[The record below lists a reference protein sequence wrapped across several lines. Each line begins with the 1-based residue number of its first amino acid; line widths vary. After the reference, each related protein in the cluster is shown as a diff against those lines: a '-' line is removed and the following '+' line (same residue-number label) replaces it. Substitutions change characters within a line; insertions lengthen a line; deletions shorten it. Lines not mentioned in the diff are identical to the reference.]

1 MKKNNRTLIISLIV
15 GFIIAFCYEIG
26 ARIGSE
32 SIKRLSNTAIYLR
45 IICKTLLY
53 SGLIFISWTVL
64 PAWIRQGK
72 WKKHFEKL
80 SHFLQKADSRRLSA
94 YCFILFFMA
103 AWLPAFLAIF
113 PGAFA
118 YDAPTEWQQFVTGQI
133 NTHHPVLHTLLI
145 GIFLEVGNYLGSYNL
160 GIAAYTIFQMLIMA
174 TIFSYAIS
182 FLRRYR
188 ISVILR
194 LFTVLFWG
202 FSPVVHLFVVSST
215 KDTLFSGALLLFIL
229 NLVDLGC
236 KTDEL
241 LQSRSRK
248 ILFAISAFLTMT
260 LRNNGFYIVLIT
272 LAFMLIT
279 VSMRKRLLPLTI
291 CILVA
296 YIVYVGPVYR
306 LIGVEQ
312 GEICEMLSVP
322 LQQMARTYMYNH
334 DRLEGKDI
342 ELLESIVPKEDLLN
356 YIPTLADPVK
366 RNFRE
371 DIFKKNAKQFF
382 LLWIKWG
389 LQNPG
394 TYVQAFLINTSGYW
408 YPHAVINGYDA
419 REGRTQTDYSR
430 YSVGAPGRRVE
441 MLPSVYEL
449 YRALS
454 EDRSAS
460 EAPMI
465 FLLISPGWYLLMTLY
480 ICAGFWNHHR
490 KEFLLPGCAVFVA
503 ELTAFLGP
511 VVQVRYVLILFF
523 AFPVMLSLATMAAKD
538 EKQNICEQ

>member
-1 MKKNNRTLIISLIV
+1 MKKNKRIIIISLIA
-15 GFIIAFCYEIG
+15 GSIIAFCYEIG
-26 ARIGSE
+26 ARIGAE
-32 SIKRLSNTAIYLR
+32 GIKRLSNTEIYLR
-45 IICKTLLY
+45 IVCKSLLFG
-53 SGLIFISWTVL
+53 GLIFMSWTVL
-64 PAWIRQGK
+64 PVFIKKEQC
-72 WKKHFEKL
+72 KKHFEKL
-80 SHFLQKADSRRLSA
+80 NCFLQKVDSHRLSA

-145 GIFLEVGNYLGSYNL
+145 GSFLEVGNYLGSYNL
-160 GIAAYTIFQMLIMA
+160 GIAAYTIFQMLVMA
-174 TIFSYAIS
+174 AIFSYTIA
-182 FLRRYR
+182 FLRRYKV
-188 ISVILR
+188 SVILR
-194 LFTVLFWG
+194 LFAVLFWG

-215 KDTLFSGALLLFIL
+215 KDTLFSGVLLLFIL
-229 NLVDLGC
+229 GLVDLGC
-236 KTDEL
+236 NTEEFLKI
-241 LQSRSRK
+241 RSRK
-248 ILFAISAFLTMT
+248 ILFAISAFLTMI
-260 LRNNGFYIVLIT
+260 LRNNGFYIVFIT
-272 LAFMLIT
+272 LTLMLIT
-279 VSMRKRLLPLTI
+279 SSVRKRILPYII
-291 CILVA
+291 CILLS

-306 LIGVEQ
+306 MIGVEK

-322 LQQMARTYMYNH
+322 LQQMARTYMYNY
-334 DRLEGKDI
+334 DKLERKDI

-371 DIFKKNAKQFF
+371 DIFKENASQFF

-389 LQNPG
+389 IQNPN
-394 TYVQAFLINTSGYW
+394 TYVQAFLVNTSGYW
-408 YPHAVINGYDA
+408 YPHAIINGYDA
-419 REGRTQTDYSR
+419 SEERTQTDYSR
-430 YSVGAPGRRVE
+430 YSVGAPGKRVE

-449 YRALS
+449 YKALA

-480 ICAGFWNHHR
+480 ICAGFWNNRR

-503 ELTAFLGP
+503 EITALLGP

-523 AFPVMLSLATMAAKD
+523 AFPVMLSLPFLTVRDDKAKSP
-538 EKQNICEQ
+538 

>member
-1 MKKNNRTLIISLIV
+1 MKKNSRTFIISLIV
-15 GFIIAFCYEIG
+15 GLIIAFCYEIG
-26 ARIGSE
+26 ARIGAE
-32 SIKRLSNTAIYLR
+32 GINRLPDTEIYLR
-45 IICKTLLY
+45 VVCKSLLY
-53 SGLIFISWTVL
+53 GCLIFMSWAVL
-64 PAWIRQGK
+64 PVLIKKGK
-72 WKKHFEKL
+72 CKKYLEKL
-80 SHFLQKADSRRLSA
+80 NYFLQKVDNHRLPI

-145 GIFLEVGNYLGSYNL
+145 GIFLEAGNYWGSYNA
-160 GIAAYTIFQMLIMA
+160 GIAAYTIFQMLVMA
-174 TIFSYAIS
+174 AIFSYTIS
-182 FLRRYR
+182 FLRRYMV
-188 ISVILR
+188 SVILR
-194 LFTVLFWG
+194 FFAILFWG

-215 KDTLFSGALLLFIL
+215 KDTLFSGVLLLFIL
-229 NLVDLGC
+229 NLVDFGC
-236 KTDEL
+236 KTEEFL
-241 LQSRSRK
+241 TNRSRK

-272 LAFMLIT
+272 LILMLIT
-279 VSMRKRLLPLTI
+279 ASMRKRLLPLII
-291 CILVA
+291 CILIT

-306 LIGVEQ
+306 IIGVEK

-322 LQQMARTYMYNH
+322 LQQMARTYMYNY
-334 DRLEGKDI
+334 DKLEGKDI
-342 ELLESIVPKEDLLN
+342 ELLEAIVPKEDLLN
-356 YIPTLADPVK
+356 YVPTLADPVK

-371 DIFKKNAKQFF
+371 DIFKENSGQFF

-389 LQNPG
+389 IQNPN
-394 TYVQAFLINTSGYW
+394 TYVQAFLVNTSGYW
-408 YPHAVINGYDA
+408 YPHAIINGYDA
-419 REGRTQTDYSR
+419 REERTQTDYSR
-430 YSVGAPGRRVE
+430 YSVGAPGKRVE

-480 ICAGFWNHHR
+480 ICAGFWNNRR
-490 KEFLLPGCAVFVA
+490 KEFLLPSCAVFAA
-503 ELTAFLGP
+503 EITALLGP

-523 AFPVMLSLATMAAKD
+523 AFPVMLSLPTLTMIDDKT
-538 EKQNICEQ
+538 KSP

>member
-1 MKKNNRTLIISLIV
+1 MKKNSRTIIISLII
-15 GFIIAFCYEIG
+15 GLIIAFCYEIG
-26 ARIGSE
+26 ARIGADG
-32 SIKRLSNTAIYLR
+32 IKRLPNTEIYLR
-45 IICKTLLY
+45 IVCKSLLY
-53 SGLIFISWTVL
+53 GGLIFMSWTVL
-64 PAWIRQGK
+64 PVLIKKGK
-72 WKKHFEKL
+72 CKKYFEKL
-80 SHFLQKADSRRLSA
+80 NCFLQKADDHRLSA

-145 GIFLEVGNYLGSYNL
+145 GIFLEAGNYWGSYNL
-160 GIAAYTIFQMLIMA
+160 GIASYTIFQMLVMSA
-174 TIFSYAIS
+174 VFSYAIS
-182 FLRRYR
+182 FLRRYKV
-188 ISVILR
+188 SVVLR
-194 LFTVLFWG
+194 LFAVLFWG

-215 KDTLFSGALLLFIL
+215 KDTLFSGVLLLFIL
-229 NLVDLGC
+229 NLADFGC
-236 KTDEL
+236 KTEEFL
-241 LQSRSRK
+241 KNRSRK
-248 ILFAISAFLTMT
+248 ILFAVSAFLTMT

-272 LAFMLIT
+272 FALMLIT
-279 VSMRKRLLPLTI
+279 ASMRKRLLPLII
-291 CILVA
+291 CILIP

-306 LIGVEQ
+306 IIGVEK

-322 LQQMARTYMYNH
+322 LQQMARTYMYNY
-334 DRLEGKDI
+334 DNLERKDI

-371 DIFKKNAKQFF
+371 DIFKENLSQFF

-389 LQNPG
+389 IQNPN
-394 TYVQAFLINTSGYW
+394 TYVQAFLVNTSGYW
-408 YPHAVINGYDA
+408 YPHAIINGYDA
-419 REGRTQTDYSR
+419 SEGRTQTDYSR
-430 YSVGAPGRRVE
+430 YSVGAPGKRVE

-454 EDRSAS
+454 EERSAS

-480 ICAGFWNHHR
+480 ICAGFWNNRR
-490 KEFLLPGCAVFVA
+490 KEFLLPSCAVFAA
-503 ELTAFLGP
+503 EITALLGP

-523 AFPVMLSLATMAAKD
+523 AFPVMLSLTTLTVRDDKT
-538 EKQNICEQ
+538 KSL